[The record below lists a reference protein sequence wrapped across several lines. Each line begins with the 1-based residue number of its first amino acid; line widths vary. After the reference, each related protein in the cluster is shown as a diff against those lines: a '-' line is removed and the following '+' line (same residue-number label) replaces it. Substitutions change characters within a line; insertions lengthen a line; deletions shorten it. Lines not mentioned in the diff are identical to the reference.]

1 MESTIE
7 SQLVVIGIM
16 LVLFVGLMLFV
27 WKNSEEM
34 SKEKEMEKGELIH
47 TWYERT
53 DMYIYEHKI
62 YEYAEETIVY
72 ERVS

>member
-1 MESTIE
+1 MESTME

-16 LVLFVGLMLFV
+16 LVLFIGLMLFV

-34 SKEKEMEKGELIH
+34 SEEEKEKGDLIH
-47 TWYERT
+47 TWYEQIGEV
-53 DMYIYEHKI
+53 IYEHKI
-62 YEYAEETIVY
+62 YEHVEESIKY